1 MGREHNGVI
10 TMQIQYGT
18 HALDTAKFHPT
29 AIEAMVRRGVSHYLG
44 NEMASKVV
52 AWAESENKERAKTGA
67 APVTDAEKEAAKV
80 AFQTDGIIALE
91 AGTVGQSNRGPR
103 VDPLVAQMQAI
114 AKREVIDTLKANNIK
129 PPKSDD
135 VVTFGDG
142 ATRTMAQMVEKRLA
156 NHTARIE
163 AEAKKHLSELA
174 RKADKAKKEAAARES
189 KAPVGALELGL

>member
-1 MGREHNGVI
+1 
-10 TMQIQYGT
+10 MQIQYGT
-18 HALDTAKFHPT
+18 YQLDTAKFHPT

-52 AWAESENKERAKTGA
+52 AWTEAENKERAKTGA
-67 APVTDAEKEAAKV
+67 AAVTDAEKETQKAQ
-80 AFQTDGIIALE
+80 FQADAIAALE

-103 VDPLVAQMQAI
+103 VDPLVAQMQSI

-129 PPKSDD
+129 PPKGDD

-156 NHTARIE
+156 GHGSRIE
-163 AEAKKHLSELA
+163 SEAKKHLAELA
-174 RKADKAKKEAAARES
+174 RKAEKAKKEAAARES
-189 KAPVGALELGL
+189 KGAVGAAELGL

>member
-1 MGREHNGVI
+1 
-10 TMQIQYGT
+10 MQIQYGN

-67 APVTDAEKEAAKV
+67 APVTDAEKDERKNS
-80 AFQTDGIIALE
+80 FQADAIAALE

-103 VDPLVAQMQAI
+103 VDPLVAQMQSI

-129 PPKSDD
+129 PPKGDD

-142 ATRTMAQMVEKRLA
+142 ATRTMAQMIEKRLA
-156 NHTARIE
+156 NHGTRIE
-163 AEAKKHLSELA
+163 SEAKKVLAELA
-174 RKADKAKKEAAARES
+174 RKAEKAKKEAAARES
-189 KAPVGALELGL
+189 KAPVAATELGF